1 MRRLFVDTS
10 AYFAL
15 TNKRDENKAS
25 KEIAVFPSNID
36 PEKQ

>member
-15 TNKRDENKAS
+15 TDKRDENSYLRGVAEGS
-25 KEIAVFPSNID
+25 
-36 PEKQ
+36 